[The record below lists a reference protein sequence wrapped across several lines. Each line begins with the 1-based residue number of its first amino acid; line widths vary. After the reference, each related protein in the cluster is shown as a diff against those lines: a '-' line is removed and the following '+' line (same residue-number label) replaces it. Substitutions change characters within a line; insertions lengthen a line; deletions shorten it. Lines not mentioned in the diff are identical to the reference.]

1 MLRIM
6 KIIMICYQVQ
16 IFTFKLKYGAA
27 KIFAVNDIPTKIRLI
42 YGAGKH
48 CVIHPIPVSFNS
60 AISNKAN
67 LCFSGIIELAGWW
80 HASRSNFVFMINTW
94 IKKWINKKMFFFCSG
109 LLQCQIEKFK
119 QLNLHSILSLME
131 TSSLDLINMT
141 KKFYSYEP

>member
-67 LCFSGIIELAGWW
+67 LCFSGYCALRII
-80 HASRSNFVFMINTW
+80 H
-94 IKKWINKKMFFFCSG
+94 
-109 LLQCQIEKFK
+109 
-119 QLNLHSILSLME
+119 
-131 TSSLDLINMT
+131 
-141 KKFYSYEP
+141 